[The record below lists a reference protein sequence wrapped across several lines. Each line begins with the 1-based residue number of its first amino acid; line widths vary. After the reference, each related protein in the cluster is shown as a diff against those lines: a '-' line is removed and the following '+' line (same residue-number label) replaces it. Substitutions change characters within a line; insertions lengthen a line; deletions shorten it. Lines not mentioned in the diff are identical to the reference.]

1 MNEDSSKLKL
11 DFTEVKSAF
20 AATEEAFRERQEQF
34 WSSLTPAQQ
43 LDAFC
48 AVARRIYKG
57 EIEDRGTFRYVLY
70 DVFGFGPDSYVAAQL
85 AGYFAIHNSIYDADH
100 DSRLLRK
107 FCEINNIEGAEE
119 KMLNFWKDF

>member
-1 MNEDSSKLKL
+1 MNEDSS
-11 DFTEVKSAF
+11 EIKSDLADV
-20 AATEEAFRERQEQF
+20 EEAFREKQEKF
-34 WSSLTPAQQ
+34 WDSLSPEQQ
-43 LDAFC
+43 LQAFC

-70 DVFGFGPDSYVAAQL
+70 DVFGFGPDSYVPAQL

-107 FCEINNIEGAEE
+107 FCEVNGIENVEE